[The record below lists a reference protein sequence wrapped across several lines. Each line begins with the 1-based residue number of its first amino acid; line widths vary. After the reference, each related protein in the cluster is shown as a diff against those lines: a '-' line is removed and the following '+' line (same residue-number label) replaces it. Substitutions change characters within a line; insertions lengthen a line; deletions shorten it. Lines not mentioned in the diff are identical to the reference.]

1 MSTRDSTSASRRTP
15 FTVQA
20 CTPQGPPPPSLRLD
34 RYAGAASGK
43 PARHGERLA
52 GGGCS
57 AAHASWAAKDETS
70 RLSARRMGRGNGEE
84 YSGRA
89 DMAGIP
95 RRPVAVQ
102 RACLWRRYPPLPS
115 TEVATRARRAR
126 SGLGSCHNGLT
137 WTPTVTNGHQR
148 FRGTAGRQPFSSCS
162 EPDVGKRFRLWSRRP
177 TVAASGSRRAATG
190 VRNDRGARRKR
201 GGS

>member
-1 MSTRDSTSASRRTP
+1 MVPAALWMALTMLVSPEALPQEVVDEQARLDFGLASHP

-20 CTPQGPPPPSLRLD
+20 MHPQGPPPPSLRLD

-57 AAHASWAAKDETS
+57 AAHASWAANDETS
-70 RLSARRMGRGNGEE
+70 RLSARRMGWGNGEE

-95 RRPVAVQ
+95 SLPIVESF
-102 RACLWRRYPPLPS
+102 RA
-115 TEVATRARRAR
+115 
-126 SGLGSCHNGLT
+126 HM
-137 WTPTVTNGHQR
+137 
-148 FRGTAGRQPFSSCS
+148 
-162 EPDVGKRFRLWSRRP
+162 
-177 TVAASGSRRAATG
+177 
-190 VRNDRGARRKR
+190 
-201 GGS
+201 

>member
-1 MSTRDSTSASRRTP
+1 MSKRDSTSASRRTP

-34 RYAGAASGK
+34 RYAGAASGE

-52 GGGCS
+52 GGGS

-70 RLSARRMGRGNGEE
+70 RLSAHRMGWGNGEE

-95 RRPVAVQ
+95 SLPVTLAF
-102 RACLWRRYPPLPS
+102 
-115 TEVATRARRAR
+115 TR
-126 SGLGSCHNGLT
+126 
-137 WTPTVTNGHQR
+137 Q
-148 FRGTAGRQPFSSCS
+148 
-162 EPDVGKRFRLWSRRP
+162 RP
-177 TVAASGSRRAATG
+177 TAAM
-190 VRNDRGARRKR
+190 
-201 GGS
+201 